1 MNVQLVLTGLFGFF
15 WGGFVTPL
23 SIQLAHSFRIID
35 LPNARKVHTY
45 RTPRGAGLTL
55 WSGYLLWSLYF
66 VSETPGIRYGATAAT
81 LIFFCGYMDDIR
93 SLSPFVRLAGHALA
107 AALIVVPLRLP
118 LVSAVVCLVWI
129 TGLTS
134 AYNLIDGLDG
144 LCVSIFIASALT
156 LCCLG
161 DPVFGI
167 AGAGMALG
175 VLCWNFP
182 KASTF
187 LGDGGSTLLG
197 FLFSSHF
204 VTAAAPLFSAS
215 ASAGRTVWPHE
226 LILLFLLLGGIPVSD
241 TLFAFSRRILE
252 GKSPFYPDKGHLHHL
267 LMKKIR
273 SPFWTVACLVLLH
286 ALFLCAGAAVYAK
299 LASNEILRGRGADG
313 DRAAAEWD
321 RAAAEWAPPLR
332 S

>member
-23 SIQLAHSFRIID
+23 SIRLAHSFRIID
-35 LPNARKVHTY
+35 LPDARKVHTE
-45 RTPRGAGLTL
+45 RTPRGAGLVL

-66 VSETPGIRYGATAAT
+66 VSETPLIRYSATAAT
-81 LIFFCGYMDDIR
+81 LIFFCGYIDDIR

-118 LVSAVVCLVWI
+118 LVSAVVCLAWI

-134 AYNLIDGLDG
+134 AYNLIDGLNG

-156 LCCLG
+156 LCFLG
-161 DPVFGI
+161 DAVFGI

-197 FLFSSHF
+197 FMFSSHF
-204 VTAAAPLFSAS
+204 VTAAAPLLSADR
-215 ASAGRTVWPHE
+215 AVWPHE
-226 LILLFLLLGGIPVSD
+226 LILLLLLLGGIPVLD
-241 TLFAFSRRILE
+241 TLCAFSRRILR

-267 LMKKIR
+267 LMERTR
-273 SPFWTVACLVLLH
+273 SSFWTVACLLLLH
-286 ALFLCAGAAVYAK
+286 ALFLCGGAAVYAK
-299 LASNEILRGRGADG
+299 LASNESWGVSGGSARTAQRPSGLRPSDF
-313 DRAAAEWD
+313 E
-321 RAAAEWAPPLR
+321 
-332 S
+332 